1 MLITRTRMPLALVL
15 GLALLAVLMV
25 GSVVVGAFPLALGDI
40 ARVLWGALGG
50 ATQSTDSARAVVL
63 EIRGPRIAAALA
75 VGMAL
80 GVAGAALQGVFRNPL
95 VSPDILGVSSGCALG
110 AVVGMLLGLP
120 LAAMQGLAF
129 AGGLAAAALVLAI
142 GARVRGADPV
152 LTLVLAGVIVGSLFS
167 AGVAFAKTVADP
179 YNQLPAITF
188 WLLGSFAGV
197 LPRDLALSLPLML
210 IGLVPLVA
218 LRWRV
223 DVLALSEDEARA
235 LGLDVRRLRIVVI
248 VAATLATAAAVAIAG
263 IIGWVGLVVPHAAR
277 LLVGPA
283 FGRVLPVAAILGAAF
298 MLVVDTLCRVIA
310 PTEIPPGVVTA
321 LVGTPAFIALL
332 AANARRAP

>member
-1 MLITRTRMPLALVL
+1 MPLALVL
-15 GLALLAVLMV
+15 GLALLGVLMV
-25 GSVVVGAFPLALGDI
+25 GSVALGAFPLALGDI
-40 ARVLWGALGG
+40 ARVLWGELGG

-110 AVVGMLLGLP
+110 AVVGILLGLP

>member
-1 MLITRTRMPLALVL
+1 MLITRSRMPLALVL

-110 AVVGMLLGLP
+110 AVVGILLGLP

>member
-1 MLITRTRMPLALVL
+1 MLITRSRMPLALVL

-110 AVVGMLLGLP
+110 AVVGILLGLP

-235 LGLDVRRLRIVVI
+235 LGLDVRRLRIGVI